1 MSAVKANK
9 REPISD
15 SSFLGFKQPSRL
27 PQSGEGM
34 SFYERTYRQKLDTVS
49 HSAMEFNIVRYLEC
63 LIVLDQQNREWINS
77 QTDGK
82 SCHGQSSLSTANN

>member
-1 MSAVKANK
+1 MNAVKPNK
-9 REPISD
+9 RESISD
-15 SSFLGFKQPSRL
+15 SSFLGFKQPSFL
-27 PQSGEGM
+27 PQAAEGM
-34 SFYERTYRQKLDTVS
+34 SFYERIYRQKLDAMS
-49 HSAMEFNIVRYLEC
+49 HSAMNFNIVRYLEC